1 MTHAHDWTVPSP
13 LWESNSFRQIE
24 FFRPALFEYRS
35 DDFMDIF
42 LAAAADHSPVSLQAA
57 RLQAPLPVNGSQPPA
72 RLFQPAHGC
81 FYLAAA
87 SLCCRQPGFPS
98 RTVRKMEGENAF
110 FVVRK
115 LSGGQ
120 EYAWVDA
127 GKSKTWQPVD
137 GAGRTLVE
145 GEERRPVFPV
155 TTADGRSLHAGYIP
169 VSSSETYN
177 VPAAQLVVDGNPL
190 DLPVEELRSR
200 FTGQLPGLVNLPV
213 APTNIALNTSVY
225 LLLDLWEYFDT
236 YLPDVAAALRD
247 DQNATFS
254 GTKAAAKGDLMST
267 LKTLVVSGGLTLA
280 AALQKAA
287 QNQDKLNT
295 PGGGNLTSLGFT
307 SAYNLANSL
316 AVQTGAQA
324 LVDKVKAAL
333 TDKKPDLALPRL
345 DPSVSVRYIL
355 RFVYERPQC
364 EPPQVEVSQPSQPF
378 VLAPF
383 FDADAP
389 ARPIRI
395 TLPTDVSIA
404 GLRKFSKGVTFIMSD
419 AMRKKMKSLLGKE
432 DTFLDDQQLNP
443 EDSGAFAFVC
453 SFSIQIIFIIAFML
467 LLMFVVIFNL
477 IFWWLPF
484 FKICLPVPKSLMP
497 D

>member
-13 LWESNSFRQIE
+13 LWESDSFRQIE

-57 RLQAPLPVNGSQPPA
+57 RLQAPFPVNGSQPPA

-98 RTVRKMEGENAF
+98 RTVRKIEGENAF

-120 EYAWVDA
+120 EYAWVDT
-127 GKSKTWQPVD
+127 GKSKTWQPVG
-137 GAGRTLVE
+137 GAGRTLVK

-155 TTADGRSLHAGYIP
+155 TTADGRWLYAGYIP

-177 VPAAQLVVDGNPL
+177 VPAGQLVVDGNPL

-200 FTGQLPGLVNLPV
+200 FTGQLPGLVKLPV

-236 YLPDVAAALRD
+236 YLPDVAAAL
-247 DQNATFS
+247 
-254 GTKAAAKGDLMST
+254 
-267 LKTLVVSGGLTLA
+267 
-280 AALQKAA
+280 QKAA
-287 QNQDKLNT
+287 QNQDKLNA

-307 SAYNLANSL
+307 SAYNLANSV

-364 EPPQVEVSQPSQPF
+364 DPPQVEVSQPSQPF
-378 VLAPF
+378 VFAPF

-404 GLRKFSKGVTFIMSD
+404 GLRKFNKGVTFIMSD

-432 DTFLDDQQLNP
+432 DSFLDDQQLNP

-484 FKICLPVPKSLMP
+484 FKICLPVPKSLIP